1 MQLGQQDEAGPQ
13 RPGAHLRSPA
23 GPGRKPA
30 RLSVSDTGTDLAE
43 KADTAMYE
51 NDPDDRFEA
60 ALRLAEVDPVRAAD
74 ALRSIVADDAFDPD
88 TRSEAAHRLAEVDP
102 A

>member
-1 MQLGQQDEAGPQ
+1 L
-13 RPGAHLRSPA
+13 
-23 GPGRKPA
+23 
-30 RLSVSDTGTDLAE
+30 DTGTDLAE
-43 KADTAMYE
+43 KADAAMYE
-51 NDPDDRFEA
+51 NDPDDPFEA
-60 ALRLAEVDPVRAAD
+60 ALRLAEVDPARGAE